1 MNEVE
6 ALMEERAKRR
16 CPLIISKC
24 YSPVWYC
31 GESERPSGRIKQCL
45 LETGDECETWNK
57 IQEEWDAETN

>member
-24 YSPVWYC
+24 YSSVWYC
-31 GESERPSGRIKQCL
+31 DETKRPSGRIKVCL
-45 LETGDECETWNK
+45 LETGDECETWDE
-57 IQEEWDAETN
+57 IQEDMDAETD